1 MADNLL
7 DKASILLTP
16 TAYNDGSMLSIKPE
30 NGDGDFDFQRSGNA
44 SRVNSSGNVVTE
56 SANIPRIDYTDGCG
70 SWLLEPQSTNLIT
83 QGNDL
88 SNWSF
93 GRTTRTITDGIN
105 PDGTTEKVLVL
116 ATSASNG
123 THRCYSNSTAIIPNE
138 DYTISV
144 YVKKG
149 TASKIEMELKT
160 LSESPDGFGECV
172 FDINNETITNGKFE
186 VFNDDWYRIQ
196 STGSL
201 NTSTSG
207 IIFMYIY
214 NEDGDRSY
222 VATGNENLYLWG
234 VQLEQQSYATSYI
247 PTNGSI
253 ATRLADIANNSGNS
267 SLINSTEGVLYAEI
281 AALADDLNIEGISI
295 SDGSISNRVVIFK
308 WSNSNSIRA
317 RVSSNGIN
325 VLNQTFSVS
334 DITDFNKIAI
344 SYKLN
349 EFKVYINGTNVFNGT
364 SGAVPIGL
372 NTLSFDTDGTSFTP
386 FYGNTKDLKYYP
398 KALADVQLEDL
409 TTITLDTIF
418 GSTFD
423 ITFN

>member
-1 MADNLL
+1 
-7 DKASILLTP
+7 
-16 TAYNDGSMLSIKPE
+16 
-30 NGDGDFDFQRSGNA
+30 
-44 SRVNSSGNVVTE
+44 
-56 SANIPRIDYTDGCG
+56 
-70 SWLLEPQSTNLIT
+70 
-83 QGNDL
+83 
-88 SNWSF
+88 
-93 GRTTRTITDGIN
+93 
-105 PDGTTEKVLVL
+105 
-116 ATSASNG
+116 
-123 THRCYSNSTAIIPNE
+123 
-138 DYTISV
+138 
-144 YVKKG
+144 
-149 TASKIEMELKT
+149 MELKT

-317 RVSSNGIN
+317 SVSSNGIN

-349 EFKVYINGTNVFNGT
+349 EFKVYINVTNVFNGT
-364 SGAVPIGL
+364 SGAVPI
-372 NTLSFDTDGTSFTP
+372 
-386 FYGNTKDLKYYP
+386 
-398 KALADVQLEDL
+398 
-409 TTITLDTIF
+409 
-418 GSTFD
+418 
-423 ITFN
+423 

>member
-30 NGDGDFDFQRSGNA
+30 NGDGDFTFSRAGNA
-44 SRVNSSGNVVTE
+44 SRVNSAGNIVTE

-83 QGNDL
+83 YSEDFGQSYWNLAGGDKTSGQLSPNGDNSAYRIDFNGSDIGNFFRSADITL
-88 SNWSF
+88 TADTTYTASWYIKNINLND
-93 GRTTRTITDGIN
+93 TTRFRI
-105 PDGTTEKVLVL
+105 E
-116 ATSASNG
+116 
-123 THRCYSNSTAIIPNE
+123 
-138 DYTISV
+138 TISGG
-144 YVKKG
+144 G
-149 TASKIEMELKT
+149 TGAVNIDT
-160 LSESPDGFGECV
+160 LQDYG
-172 FDINNETITNGKFE
+172 TIPTDKFTRYSIT
-186 VFNDDWYRIQ
+186 F
-196 STGSL
+196 T
-201 NTSTSG
+201 
-207 IIFMYIY
+207 
-214 NEDGDRSY
+214 
-222 VATGNENLYLWG
+222 TGNASGQYRVRVMQAGSSNNTNSFIIANA
-234 VQLEQQSYATSYI
+234 QTEQQSYATSYI
-247 PTNGSI
+247 PTNG
-253 ATRLADIANNSGNS
+253 AANTRLQDIANNSGNS

-386 FYGNTKDLKYYP
+386 FYGKV
-398 KALADVQLEDL
+398 KAPAVFPILTDAELQSL
-409 TTITLDTIF
+409 TTI
-418 GSTFD
+418 
-423 ITFN
+423 